1 MLHCLLN
8 YASILENLYA
18 YNKGQKMTNGKVLSL
33 YMTMPDMIRAGHRM
47 TVEDIELDENG
58 IMGSR
63 DYENDTERNIVLV
76 SQKSYEIIE
85 EAELVI
91 DRGLLM
97 EDIYVDIDLYHLN
110 KGSVIEIGEVL
121 FEVVGPCEDYRY
133 LYAFAPE
140 VPELIHGKRGLFL
153 SPLDYGAVQVG
164 NEVKVIKE
172 V

>member
-1 MLHCLLN
+1 
-8 YASILENLYA
+8 
-18 YNKGQKMTNGKVLSL
+18 MTSGKVLSL
-33 YMTMPDMIRAGHRM
+33 YMTMPDMMRSGHRM
-47 TVEDIELDENG
+47 AVEDIDLDENG

-63 DYENDTERNIVLV
+63 DYEDGKERNLVLV
-76 SQKSYEIIE
+76 SKKSYDIIE

-91 DRGLLM
+91 ERGLLM
-97 EDIYVDIDLYHLN
+97 EDIYVDVDLYHLN
-110 KGSVIEIGEVL
+110 IGSVIEIGEVL
-121 FEVVGPCEDYRY
+121 FEVVGLCEDYRY

-153 SPLDYGAVQVG
+153 SPLDYGGIQVG

>member
-1 MLHCLLN
+1 MLVSSKIAINEGEL
-8 YASILENLYA
+8 
-18 YNKGQKMTNGKVLSL
+18 MTSGKVLSL

-47 TVEDIELDENG
+47 NVEDIDLDENG

-63 DYENDTERNIVLV
+63 DYENGTERNMVLV
-76 SQKSYEIIE
+76 SKKSYDIIE
-85 EAELVI
+85 EAEFVI
-91 DRGLLM
+91 ERGLLM
-97 EDIYVDIDLYHLN
+97 EDIYVDVDLYHLN

-153 SPLDYGAVQVG
+153 SLLDYGRIQVG